1 MMSFAQRRKFL
12 WILFLIGLAMIAVV
26 ANATTLARLKFADLA
41 NQASDIAR
49 ARCLRS
55 ATRWKNAE
63 IWTST
68 EFAVIEQ
75 AKGGL
80 GEIFQIEMPG
90 GSLGH
95 LHARVDEVPA
105 FVPGED
111 AYLFLWTAPD
121 GSRRILGWSQGSFR
135 IRKDAATGLEMVT
148 QDSAAAPL
156 FDPVTRQF
164 RHGGIRNLPVPIFQL
179 KLKKALEAR

>member
-1 MMSFAQRRKFL
+1 MSFVQRRKFL
-12 WILFLIGLAMIAVV
+12 WVLFLIGIALIAVV

-41 NQASDIAR
+41 DQATAIAR
-49 ARCLRS
+49 VRCLRS
-55 ATRWKNAE
+55 ASHWKNGE
-63 IWTST
+63 IWTTT

-80 GEIFQIEMPG
+80 GEILQIEMPG

-105 FVPGED
+105 FVAGED
-111 AYLFLWTAPD
+111 AYLFLWTAPN

-135 IRKDAATGLEMVT
+135 IRKDPATGLELVT
-148 QDSAAAPL
+148 QDSATAPL
-156 FDPVTRQF
+156 FDTVTRQF
-164 RHGGIRNLPVPIFQL
+164 RHGGIRNLPMPVFQL
-179 KLKKALEAR
+179 KLKKALDTR